1 VNYLQVFVPWSE
13 VLNRGL
19 QFSNGFFAFS
29 KQRSTGIVMAD
40 PFDIVIFGGSGDL
53 AFRKLVP
60 ALYRAYRED
69 KLAIGSRIIV
79 TCRDPADV
87 EYYAD
92 KMVVALQEHLNEEE
106 FCPETWR
113 RFKEFLFPLELDIT
127 ELDQRWDAIGELIN
141 TDVGRA
147 RVFYLAIPP
156 SIFGMCCQRL
166 SETGLITSN
175 SRVVVEKPLGY
186 DAESANAINTEIARY
201 FEESSIYRI
210 DHYLGKET
218 VQNLMALRFTNVIFE
233 QLWDA
238 KSIDHVQI
246 SISETVG
253 LEGRAGFYNEA
264 GALRDMVQ
272 NHLMQLLCLV
282 AMESPHKV
290 NANSIRA
297 EKLKVLEALR
307 PMCGD
312 DVAAHTVRGQ
322 YVAGNYN
329 GELVSGYLEELG
341 YPYSST
347 ETFVAMR
354 VYIDNWR
361 WARVPFYLRTGKRMK
376 ERCAEIVIQF
386 KDVSHR
392 VYQEAAGALEPN
404 RLIIRLQPE
413 EIIQLTL
420 MSKNLETLDMQLQ
433 PATLNLNFSDT
444 YIHFKSDAYTRLIL
458 DAAAANPSL
467 FIHRDEVENAWA
479 WIDPI
484 IAAWQASK
492 NAPHLYRAG
501 TWGPSESDEL
511 LAEGGHRWF
520 NTGEVVE

>member
-1 VNYLQVFVPWSE
+1 MDQ
-13 VLNRGL
+13 
-19 QFSNGFFAFS
+19 
-29 KQRSTGIVMAD
+29 

-53 AFRKLVP
+53 ALRKLVP
-60 ALYRAYRED
+60 AMYRAYRED
-69 KLAIGSRIIV
+69 KLPPGSRIV
-79 TCRDPADV
+79 ATCRNPQDV
-87 EYYAD
+87 ATYSD
-92 KMVVALQEHLNEEE
+92 SILTALRDHLETEE
-106 FCPETWR
+106 FCADAWDSFR
-113 RFKEFLFPLELDIT
+113 EFLIPLELDISVKDGHWQA
-127 ELDQRWDAIGELIN
+127 LADLM
-141 TDVGRA
+141 TDDPEKS

-156 SIFGMCCQRL
+156 SIFGVCCQHL
-166 SETGLITSN
+166 AEVDLVSAN

-186 DAESANAINTEIARY
+186 DASSADAINTVIARY
-201 FEESSIYRI
+201 FDESSIFRI

-272 NHLMQLLCLV
+272 NHLLQLLCLV

-307 PMCGD
+307 PMTAE
-312 DVAAHTVRGQ
+312 DVTLNTVRGQ
-322 YVAGNYN
+322 YVAGSYH
-329 GELVSGYLEELG
+329 GELVPGYLEELG
-341 YPYSST
+341 YPYSGT
-347 ETFVAMR
+347 ETFVALR
-354 VYIDNWR
+354 AYIDNWR

-392 VYQEAAGALEPN
+392 VYEDSAGPLEPN
-404 RLIIRLQPE
+404 RLIIRLQPDE
-413 EIIQLTL
+413 LIQLSL

-444 YIHFKSDAYTRLIL
+444 YTQFASDAYKRLIL
-458 DAAAANPSL
+458 DAAAGNPSL
-467 FIHRDEVENAWA
+467 FIRRDEVENAWA

-484 IAAWQASK
+484 IEAWGNTKA
-492 NAPHLYRAG
+492 APHLYRAG
-501 TWGPSESDEL
+501 TWGPDESDEL
-511 LAEGGHRWF
+511 LAGDGRHWF
-520 NTGEVVE
+520 NSGELVD

>member
-1 VNYLQVFVPWSE
+1 MLE
-13 VLNRGL
+13 
-19 QFSNGFFAFS
+19 
-29 KQRSTGIVMAD
+29 

-53 AFRKLVP
+53 ALRKLVP
-60 ALYRAYRED
+60 ALYRAYREN
-69 KLAIGSRIIV
+69 KMPVGSRILAS
-79 TCRDPADV
+79 CHNPADL
-87 EYYAD
+87 ETYCEQ
-92 KMVVALQEHLNEEE
+92 ALHGLQTHLAAEE
-106 FCPETWR
+106 FCANAWES
-113 RFKEFLFPLELDIT
+113 FKEFLIPVKLDIAVSDQCWQHLS
-127 ELDQRWDAIGELIN
+127 ELMASEPTRS
-141 TDVGRA
+141 

-156 SIFGMCCQRL
+156 SIFGICCQHL
-166 SETGLITSN
+166 AAADLVSDN

-186 DAESANAINTEIARY
+186 DAESADAINTVIAEY
-201 FEESSIYRI
+201 FDESSIYRI

-272 NHLMQLLCLV
+272 NHLLQLLCLV
-282 AMESPHKV
+282 AMESPHKM

-307 PMCGD
+307 PMSPE
-312 DVAAHTVRGQ
+312 DVHRHTVRGQ
-322 YVAGNYN
+322 YVAGSYD
-329 GELVSGYLEELG
+329 GELVPGYLEELNQPQSG
-341 YPYSST
+341 T
-347 ETFVAMR
+347 ETFVALR
-354 VYIDNWR
+354 TYIDNWR

-376 ERCAEIVIQF
+376 NRCAEIVIQF
-386 KDVSHR
+386 KEVSHR
-392 VYQEAAGALEPN
+392 VYEDTAGSLDPN
-404 RLIIRLQPE
+404 RLIIRLQPDE
-413 EIIQLTL
+413 LIQLSL

-444 YIHFKSDAYTRLIL
+444 YTQFRSDAYKRLIL
-458 DAAAANPSL
+458 DAAAGNPSL

-484 IAAWQASK
+484 IAAWQSSK
-492 NAPHLYRAG
+492 AAPYLYRAG
-501 TWGPSESDEL
+501 TWGPEQANDL
-511 LAEGGHRWF
+511 LAQDGRHWY
-520 NTGEVVE
+520 NTGELAE

>member
-1 VNYLQVFVPWSE
+1 MNE
-13 VLNRGL
+13 
-19 QFSNGFFAFS
+19 
-29 KQRSTGIVMAD
+29 

-53 AFRKLVP
+53 ALRKLVP
-60 ALYRAYRED
+60 ALYRAYGEG
-69 KLAIGSRIIV
+69 KLPAGSRILA
-79 TCRDPADV
+79 TCRDPDDV
-87 EYYAD
+87 KTYGD
-92 KMVVALQEHLNEEE
+92 QIVQALHQHLAAEE
-106 FCPETWR
+106 FCADTWDQ
-113 RFKEFLFPLELDIT
+113 FKAFLVPVVLDISVMDQHWHSLA
-127 ELDQRWDAIGELIN
+127 ELMIADQEKS
-141 TDVGRA
+141 

-156 SIFGMCCQRL
+156 SIFGVCCQHL
-166 SETGLITSN
+166 AEVDLVSAN

-186 DAESANAINTEIARY
+186 DAASADAINTLIAKY
-201 FEESSIYRI
+201 FDESSIYRI

-238 KSIDHVQI
+238 KSIDNVQI

-272 NHLMQLLCLV
+272 NHLLQLLCLV
-282 AMESPHKV
+282 AMESPHKM

-297 EKLKVLEALR
+297 EKIKVLEALR
-307 PMCGD
+307 PMSIE
-312 DVAAHTVRGQ
+312 DVANHTVRGQ
-322 YVAGNYN
+322 YVAGSYN

-341 YPYSST
+341 YPYSGT
-347 ETFVAMR
+347 ETFVALKA
-354 VYIDNWR
+354 YIDNWR

-392 VYQEAAGALEPN
+392 VYDDSAGALQPN
-404 RLIIRLQPE
+404 RLIIRLQPDE
-413 EIIQLTL
+413 LIQLSL
-420 MSKNLETLDMQLQ
+420 MSKNLETLEMQLQ

-444 YIHFKSDAYTRLIL
+444 YSQFRSDAYKRLIL

-484 IAAWQASK
+484 IEVWKNSK
-492 NAPHLYRAG
+492 SSPHLYRAG
-501 TWGPSESDEL
+501 TWGPDESDEL
-511 LAEGGHRWF
+511 LAQDGRHWF
-520 NTGEVVE
+520 NTGEPVE

>member
-1 VNYLQVFVPWSE
+1 MNE
-13 VLNRGL
+13 
-19 QFSNGFFAFS
+19 
-29 KQRSTGIVMAD
+29 

-53 AFRKLVP
+53 ALRKLVP
-60 ALYRAYRED
+60 ALYRAYREG
-69 KLAIGSRIIV
+69 KLPGGSRV
-79 TCRDPADV
+79 LATCRDPGDV
-87 EYYAD
+87 ENYGD
-92 KMVVALQEHLNEEE
+92 TIVQALREHLGAEE
-106 FCPETWR
+106 FCADAWDK
-113 RFKEFLFPLELDIT
+113 FKAFLVPVVLDISVMDQHWHSLA
-127 ELDQRWDAIGELIN
+127 ELMLADQEKS
-141 TDVGRA
+141 

-156 SIFGMCCQRL
+156 SIFGVCCQHL
-166 SETGLITSN
+166 AAVDLVTAN

-186 DAESANAINTEIARY
+186 DAASADAINTLIAKY
-201 FEESSIYRI
+201 FDESSIYRI

-238 KSIDHVQI
+238 KSIDNVQI

-272 NHLMQLLCLV
+272 NHLLQLLCLV
-282 AMESPHKV
+282 AMESPHKM

-297 EKLKVLEALR
+297 EKIKVLEALR
-307 PMCGD
+307 PMSIE
-312 DVAAHTVRGQ
+312 DVASHTVRGQ
-322 YVAGNYN
+322 YVAGSYN

-341 YPYSST
+341 YPYSGT
-347 ETFVAMR
+347 ETFVALKA
-354 VYIDNWR
+354 YIDNWR

-392 VYQEAAGALEPN
+392 VYDDSAGALQPN
-404 RLIIRLQPE
+404 RLIIRLQPDE
-413 EIIQLTL
+413 LIQLSL
-420 MSKNLETLDMQLQ
+420 MSKNLETLEMQLQ

-444 YIHFKSDAYTRLIL
+444 YSQFRSDSYKRLIL

-484 IAAWQASK
+484 IEVWKNSK
-492 NAPHLYRAG
+492 PSPHLYRAG
-501 TWGPSESDEL
+501 TWGPDESDEL
-511 LAEGGHRWF
+511 LAQDGRRWF
-520 NTGEVVE
+520 NTGEPTE